1 MIREQD
7 LLDAIAECQGERNPT
22 SNTCIK
28 LAAYYTILE
37 HITQREIEPTYS
49 FDSGPQNLYDSGTE
63 FSDTIKGRNAE
74 DWMPIIDDLMTTI
87 QVLIPR
93 LYRATIDKLKT

>member
-1 MIREQD
+1 MIREED

-28 LAAYYTILE
+28 LAAYYTILD
-37 HITQREIEPTYS
+37 HITRREVEPTYS
-49 FDSGPQNLYDSGTE
+49 FDSEAGIGYDSGTE
-63 FSDTIKGRNAE
+63 FSDIIKGRDANEILAV
-74 DWMPIIDDLMTTI
+74 MDDLMTTI

-93 LYRATIDKLKT
+93 LYRATLDRIKT